1 MATITESFN
10 TYWKSFQERFN
21 SLSLEKKKEVG
32 TIVLA
37 TGEEGLH
44 IGISGGPDAIEYM
57 LARLLDCDAVR
68 EAVTRAAMKVALG
81 VFDKEKKQNQVNPT
95 DLFNEIIGKDKEE
108 Q

>member
-1 MATITESFN
+1 M
-10 TYWKSFQERFN
+10 
-21 SLSLEKKKEVG
+21 
-32 TIVLA
+32 
-37 TGEEGLH
+37 H

-68 EAVTRAAMKVALG
+68 DAFTRAAIKVALG

-95 DLFNEIIGKDKEE
+95 DLFNEIIRKKE

>member
-1 MATITESFN
+1 MATITESFK
-10 TYWKSFQERFN
+10 TYWESFNERFN

-37 TGEEGLH
+37 AGEDGLH

-57 LARLLDCDAVR
+57 LARLLDCDALR
-68 EAVTRAAMKVALG
+68 DAVTRAATKVALG

-95 DLFNEIIGKDKEE
+95 DLFNEIISKEE